1 VTCVQ
6 FNLADENLF
15 ISGSID
21 GKIRVWDI
29 TRSSV
34 VDWVDIRDI
43 VTAVCY
49 RPGGKGVVVGTI
61 TGNCRFYEISDNLL
75 KLETQIALNGKK
87 KSSLKRITGFQFC
100 PSNPSKLM
108 VTSADSKIRI
118 LDGTNVIQNYSG
130 LRSGSCQLSATFTPE
145 GQHIISASE
154 DSNVYVWSHE
164 NQYECACKQAKTTQT
179 SEHFRSNNAAIAI
192 PWNGTKPRSPV
203 PLSSQILPPQGDTFW
218 SMSKAIKYNSSLCGK
233 DSSIKKIVSTP
244 AAPGIFNLNQEFFI
258 ESSCKSSAT
267 WPEEM
272 LPSTTASV
280 NLDESQFKL
289 LRNCFQG
296 TSNSWG
302 QVIVTAGWDG
312 RIRYFQ
318 NFGLPVHQ

>member
-1 VTCVQ
+1 
-6 FNLADENLF
+6 
-15 ISGSID
+15 
-21 GKIRVWDI
+21 
-29 TRSSV
+29 
-34 VDWVDIRDI
+34 
-43 VTAVCY
+43 
-49 RPGGKGVVVGTI
+49 
-61 TGNCRFYEISDNLL
+61 
-75 KLETQIALNGKK
+75 
-87 KSSLKRITGFQFC
+87 
-100 PSNPSKLM
+100 
-108 VTSADSKIRI
+108 
-118 LDGTNVIQNYSG
+118 
-130 LRSGSCQLSATFTPE
+130 
-145 GQHIISASE
+145 
-154 DSNVYVWSHE
+154 
-164 NQYECACKQAKTTQT
+164 
-179 SEHFRSNNAAIAI
+179 
-192 PWNGTKPRSPV
+192 
-203 PLSSQILPPQGDTFW
+203 
-218 SMSKAIKYNSSLCGK
+218 MSKAIKYNSSLCGK

>member
-1 VTCVQ
+1 
-6 FNLADENLF
+6 
-15 ISGSID
+15 
-21 GKIRVWDI
+21 
-29 TRSSV
+29 
-34 VDWVDIRDI
+34 
-43 VTAVCY
+43 
-49 RPGGKGVVVGTI
+49 
-61 TGNCRFYEISDNLL
+61 
-75 KLETQIALNGKK
+75 
-87 KSSLKRITGFQFC
+87 
-100 PSNPSKLM
+100 M

-118 LDGTNVIQNYSG
+118 LDGTNVIQNYSGTPKYSFIISALSSHFLGIRMDNFFFIFANLSG